1 MTLRLLSRLVAAVIL
16 TAAASLAVPLAPAS
30 ASTCATA
37 SGVTVVVD
45 FHDLGGG
52 SQAVCDAGGAGKTAA
67 AQFADAGFALTRVA
81 SQRGFVCRV
90 ENKPESDPCQRTP
103 PADAYWGVWW
113 SDGKSGSWTYA
124 SQGVD
129 SLTVPEGGYVALSWN
144 GSTARSAPGTSPTPH
159 PAASPSP
166 SSQPSSPHA
175 SPSGHNTPPASGHA
189 TSAPTSSPTTAAG
202 SPSASGSP
210 SAGASPVGHRKKDR
224 SATSGP
230 SALASDS
237 ASSSPDV
244 SPGTDGPAPAASDPA
259 DPGDSGLPG
268 WVAPAAIGLL
278 FVGAAGTA
286 VVRRRRGTTS
296 P

>member
-1 MTLRLLSRLVAAVIL
+1 MTLRLLSRLVAAVTL

-45 FHDLGGG
+45 FHELGGG

-67 AQFADAGFALTRVA
+67 AQFADAGFSLDRVA
-81 SQRGFVCRV
+81 RQPGFVCRV
-90 ENKPESDPCQRTP
+90 DDKPESDPCQNTP

-113 SDGKSGSWTYA
+113 SDGKSGSWTYS

-189 TSAPTSSPTTAAG
+189 TSVPTGSPTTAAG

-210 SAGASPVGHRKKDR
+210 SAGASPVGHRKKER

-230 SALASDS
+230 SALASGS